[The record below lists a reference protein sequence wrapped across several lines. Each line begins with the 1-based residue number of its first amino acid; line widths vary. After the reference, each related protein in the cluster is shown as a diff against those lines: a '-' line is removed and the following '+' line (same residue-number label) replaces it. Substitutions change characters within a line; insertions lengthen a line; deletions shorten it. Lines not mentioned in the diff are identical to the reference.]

1 MKYSK
6 LIAGGTLVAVT
17 ALSLAFA
24 PISSATNAEIKGS
37 AKTDAQLNAKL
48 SNLGKRFSWLTN
60 WSGNIDL
67 KNTLGT
73 SLTVKGNA
81 SVKRNGPLY
90 NVNINLKAENFPPIT
105 TAAGTPYEVWLVAD
119 SAAAAPNA
127 EPMYQLS
134 LGAMVP
140 NAKNR
145 AELSFSGK
153 MVNPKVYTRLVI
165 TQETPGDTDPRPGTA
180 IFSADLSSLIFKEVS
195 LKTTLLG
202 AFEVP
207 KVETKAAGKGQ
218 FIINT
223 RTNTLKYNVWLSDL
237 SSTETGAHIHGPAR
251 AGANAGVL
259 VELPKGN
266 HINGTWTYDQ
276 SLESSIL
283 RGDTYINIHTEQ
295 HPNGEIRGQIVF

>member
-24 PISSATNAEIKGS
+24 PISSATNAEIKGN
-37 AKTDAQLNAKL
+37 AKTDAQLNAKI
-48 SNLGKRFSWLTN
+48 SNLSKRFNWLTN
-60 WSGNIDL
+60 WSGNINL
-67 KNTLGT
+67 KNTLST

-81 SVKRNGPLY
+81 SVKQSGPLY
-90 NVNINLKAENFPPIT
+90 NVRINLKAENFPPVT

-119 SAAAAPNA
+119 TAAAAPNS

-140 NAKNR
+140 DSKNR
-145 AELSFSGK
+145 AELNYTGK
-153 MVNPKVYTRLVI
+153 MVNPKVYTRIVI

-180 IFSADLSSLIFKEVS
+180 IFSADLNSLIFKEVS

-202 AFEVP
+202 AFQVP
-207 KVETKAAGKGQ
+207 KVETKAVGKGQ

-223 RTNTLKYNVWLSDL
+223 RDNTLKYNVKVTDL
-237 SSTETGAHIHGPAR
+237 SSAETAAHIHGPAR

-266 HINGTWTYDQ
+266 NINGTWTYDQ

-283 RGDTYINIHTEQ
+283 RGDTYVNIHTEKY
-295 HPNGEIRGQIVF
+295 PNGEIRGQIVF